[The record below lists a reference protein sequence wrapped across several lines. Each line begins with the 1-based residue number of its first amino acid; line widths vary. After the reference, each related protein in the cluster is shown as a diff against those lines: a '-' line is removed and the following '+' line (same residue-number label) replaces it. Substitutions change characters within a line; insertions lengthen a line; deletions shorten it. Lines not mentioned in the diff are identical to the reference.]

1 MSNKEYKRKDIV
13 VSITFFV
20 VMFVFWLTVLSF
32 SHAAASRAPE
42 RAKFYDFSEQLID
55 GQVKRPTALYT
66 DVRRQAQFKRLLKIK
81 RSFMP
86 QLFRTAKDPVFR

>member
-1 MSNKEYKRKDIV
+1 MLDKKYVATSIIYFVMMSV
-13 VSITFFV
+13 L
-20 VMFVFWLTVLSF
+20 WLTLLSVG
-32 SHAAASRAPE
+32 HAAASQAPG

-86 QLFRTAKDPVFR
+86 QLFSTAKDPVFK

>member
-1 MSNKEYKRKDIV
+1 MSSKEYKKKDIV
-13 VSITFFV
+13 ISATFLV
-20 VMFVFWLTVLSF
+20 AMFVFWLTVLSIG
-32 SHAAASRAPE
+32 HASANQAPE

-55 GQVKRPTALYT
+55 GQVTRPTALYT

>member
-1 MSNKEYKRKDIV
+1 MESERL
-13 VSITFFV
+13 FV
-20 VMFVFWLTVLSF
+20 KILAFLFILTLGLLTLRCVMAKQS
-32 SHAAASRAPE
+32 PE
-42 RAKFYDFSEQLID
+42 KAKFYDFSEQLID
-55 GQVKRPTALYT
+55 GQIKRPTALYT

>member
-1 MSNKEYKRKDIV
+1 MLDKKYV
-13 VSITFFV
+13 ATSIIYFV
-20 VMFVFWLTVLSF
+20 MMFVFWLTLLSVG
-32 SHAAASRAPE
+32 HAAASQAPE

-86 QLFRTAKDPVFR
+86 QLFSTAKDPVFK

>member
-1 MSNKEYKRKDIV
+1 MFDKNYEKKSV
-13 VSITFFV
+13 MLSIAFFV
-20 VMFVFWLTVLSF
+20 TMFVFWLTVLSIG
-32 SHAAASRAPE
+32 HAAASQTSE

-86 QLFRTAKDPVFR
+86 QLFSTAKDPVFK

>member
-1 MSNKEYKRKDIV
+1 MSVKNYEKKDIV
-13 VSITFFV
+13 IFIALFV
-20 VMFVFWLTVLSF
+20 TMLIFWLTVLSF
-32 SHAAASRAPE
+32 GHAAAARAPE

-55 GQVKRPTALYT
+55 GQIRRPTALYT

-86 QLFRTAKDPVFR
+86 QLFRTAKDPVFK